1 MFHING
7 FYLAD
12 SLNAMAEKMVGRCV
26 TIMDKWLHNCFYI
39 FDSHICNSQEYLSF
53 YFYFSQSLFFTFF
66 CKFFFFF
73 FYILAFLQLVYL
85 YGYTFSYGKDHLHTL
100 NTMTVKYPCLVCDRA
115 VEKIIKQPSIIV
127 VIGGFIL
134 LVTI

>member
-1 MFHING
+1 MFQING

-12 SLNAMAEKMVGRCV
+12 SLNAMVEQMVDRCV
-26 TIMDKWLHNCFYI
+26 TIMGKWLHKCFHI
-39 FDSHICNSQEYLSF
+39 FDSHICKLQESLLFYFHFSECLSF
-53 YFYFSQSLFFTFF
+53 IYS
-66 CKFFFFF
+66 FFFYLF